1 MVNTI
6 AKIHISIAK
15 YYKKLPKP
23 RWKYIW
29 PFQDWKPHLI
39 ILQIIKKTRLK
50 IPRWYLDSVN
60 EEVHSIQ
67 WPKEKGQKDQVFK
80 KSKT

>member
-39 ILQIIKKTRLK
+39 ILRFRFFEGFGAKTLYRMQL
-50 IPRWYLDSVN
+50 Y
-60 EEVHSIQ
+60 
-67 WPKEKGQKDQVFK
+67 
-80 KSKT
+80 